1 MEITTRL
8 AHLTTPTEALAATRE
23 QAPSGSVW
31 LLASSYRCP
40 KLPWLSVG
48 ERKATP
54 SDLQVVRQRVNA
66 EEQRS
71 PDSSHGAHPGS
82 PSGTWPPRADSV
94 PPGPGLPGLEA
105 GHRTVLLCASRRSH
119 KSTWAL

>member
-8 AHLTTPTEALAATRE
+8 AHLTTPTEALAAPRE

-66 EEQRS
+66 ESKGAQTAAMTRTRVPVRDVATQGRFGPS
-71 PDSSHGAHPGS
+71 RPGAAGLGGGAPDC
-82 PSGTWPPRADSV
+82 T
-94 PPGPGLPGLEA
+94 A
-105 GHRTVLLCASRRSH
+105 GCLQTV
-119 KSTWAL
+119 T